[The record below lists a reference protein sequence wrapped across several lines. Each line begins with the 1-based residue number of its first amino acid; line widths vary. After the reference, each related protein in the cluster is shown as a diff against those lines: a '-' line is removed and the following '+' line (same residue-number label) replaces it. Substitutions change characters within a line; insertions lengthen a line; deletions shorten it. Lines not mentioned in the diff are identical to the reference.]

1 MPTNN
6 MNENNSDLNIEQVDS
21 IIAINILLNIYK
33 IDVLKWTRE
42 ELEHMVKLLQ
52 IALINPDL

>member
-1 MPTNN
+1 MS
-6 MNENNSDLNIEQVDS
+6 ENNNDLNIEQVDS
-21 IIAINILLNIYK
+21 IIAINILLNTYK

-52 IALINPDL
+52 IALTNPDL